1 MARTSRRNNDIE
13 PAHRVLTYSID
24 ADGSH
29 DIDIAKDLSVINR
42 RLYRQGM
49 QYYVESVEVGF
60 IPTAAVSYVHL
71 ACLTAGDTWMVHNAW
86 KKAQA
91 AWLKQQRDAR
101 ANGLQSAK
109 PKWEDFKVS
118 LDDASSTP
126 LTVIAGDDGT
136 CAPDDWVYSKFVWD
150 DDGTEHEP
158 TMNLLGSS
166 DLATGGNGVGL
177 VLEYNRS
184 RAHVDTA
191 PPLFSTLSDSIYA
204 KLHGTDE
211 LTDML
216 VDNMEDDNDAAPY
229 DMDAMVGGSTV
240 ADAPWFHG
248 FSISTPANK
257 GIHPGFLAEC
267 GLVRIVV
274 SSYAADGSVADIP
287 NGSKIFVKVA
297 PGPYRGVMASPMGQ

>member
-1 MARTSRRNNDIE
+1 
-13 PAHRVLTYSID
+13 LTYSVD

-49 QYYVESVEVGF
+49 QYYVESVEIGF
-60 IPTAAVSYVHL
+60 IPTAAVSYVHV
-71 ACLTAGDTWMVHNAW
+71 ACSTAGDTWMVHNAW

-91 AWLKQQRDAR
+91 AWLQQQRDAR
-101 ANGLQSAK
+101 ANGLHSAK

-126 LTVIAGDDGT
+126 LIIVAGDGGT
-136 CAPDDWVYSKFVWD
+136 CTPDDWVYSKFVWD
-150 DDGTEHEP
+150 DDGTENEP

-166 DLATGGNGVGL
+166 DLTTAGNGVGL

-184 RAHVDTA
+184 RAMVDTS
-191 PPLFSTLSDSIYA
+191 PVIHTTLSDSIYA

-216 VDNMEDDNDAAPY
+216 VDNMEDDNNAAPY
-229 DMDAMVGGSTV
+229 NMDAMIGGQTD
-240 ADAPWFHG
+240 ADAPWVHG

-257 GIHPGFLAEC
+257 GVHPGFLAEC
-267 GLVRIVV
+267 GLVRVAIA
-274 SSYAADGSVADIP
+274 SYAADGSAADLP
-287 NGSKIFVKVA
+287 DGSMLIVKIA